1 MKKTLLKTILFL
13 VAVCLVQ
20 IAKAQPD
27 IKHSLYIK
35 EKKCY
40 QNKEGYA
47 YYYQHSKG
55 SVFAITGKRSSGI
68 TFDAVLAKMNANLDT
83 VWSKTFGGSNDDN
96 LLFISELKNGN
107 LLLTGT
113 SNSYDG
119 DVWYGHS
126 YTGRE
131 IWVMEVDTNGVFK
144 KGKNF
149 GGSNG
154 SELWNVKVST
164 DGDIYLVGTT
174 AADDYDFT
182 HLSFGFLD
190 TDGWTA
196 KLDSNLTIKWIKFQS
211 GNSGDATTSIEEVNN
226 NRFIVSVGTSSTNI
240 EMLGPQGKG
249 GADLLAIY
257 IDSNGNDVW
266 RKRYGSSNID
276 FGQKCF
282 VLNNIIYF
290 VSVGGGMD
298 GDITY
303 NTGGQGISSMWML
316 KIDTIGNIIASK
328 GYGDTSY
335 GNTFVDAQQINGSI
349 WVTNSGPGQGG
360 DIDMSV
366 NPLSDNGWIGMIDT
380 NANLVGKYTINGNG
394 SEGIN
399 NIFKFNNDVCVNGS
413 TTSYSPNLLGCNPAT
428 DTLFGFVFKIGVAPL
443 SIKES
448 NLNKQANLFKLYP
461 NPTQHS
467 IHIEMFQEGKYELI
481 IYSTDGKVIYKTKS
495 KQQHEQIDC
504 DNWQSGNYVI
514 KIVQNKQTQTQ
525 TFIKQ

>member
-1 MKKTLLKTILFL
+1 
-13 VAVCLVQ
+13 
-20 IAKAQPD
+20 
-27 IKHSLYIK
+27 
-35 EKKCY
+35 
-40 QNKEGYA
+40 
-47 YYYQHSKG
+47 
-55 SVFAITGKRSSGI
+55 
-68 TFDAVLAKMNANLDT
+68 
-83 VWSKTFGGSNDDN
+83 
-96 LLFISELKNGN
+96 
-107 LLLTGT
+107 
-113 SNSYDG
+113 
-119 DVWYGHS
+119 
-126 YTGRE
+126 
-131 IWVMEVDTNGVFK
+131 
-144 KGKNF
+144 
-149 GGSNG
+149 
-154 SELWNVKVST
+154 
-164 DGDIYLVGTT
+164 
-174 AADDYDFT
+174 
-182 HLSFGFLD
+182 
-190 TDGWTA
+190 
-196 KLDSNLTIKWIKFQS
+196 
-211 GNSGDATTSIEEVNN
+211 
-226 NRFIVSVGTSSTNI
+226 
-240 EMLGPQGKG
+240 MLGPQGKG

-303 NTGGQGISSMWML
+303 NTGGQGISSMWVL
-316 KIDTIGNIIASK
+316 KIDTLGNILASK

-335 GNTFVDAQQINGSI
+335 GNTFKDAKLINGSI
-349 WVTNSGPGQGG
+349 WVANSGPGEGG

-366 NPLSDNGWIGMIDT
+366 NPLSDNGWLGMIDT

-394 SEGIN
+394 SEYIN
-399 NIFKFNNDVCVNGS
+399 NLFKFNNDVCVNGS

-481 IYSTDGKVIYKTKS
+481 IYSTDGKVIYKR
-495 KQQHEQIDC
+495 
-504 DNWQSGNYVI
+504 QSGNYVI